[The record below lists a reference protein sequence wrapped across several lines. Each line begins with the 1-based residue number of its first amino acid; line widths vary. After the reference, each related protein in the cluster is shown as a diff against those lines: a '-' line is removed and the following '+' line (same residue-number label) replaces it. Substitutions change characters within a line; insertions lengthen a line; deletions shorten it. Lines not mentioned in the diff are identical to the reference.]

1 MAKTPYEI
9 RLDLLTMA
17 KDMLDKQYEAASNM
31 AWKAFEK
38 AAEDNKDMYKSF
50 DQYIP
55 KMFRPDEV
63 ISQAEKLQEFINRKD

>member
-17 KDMLDKQYEAASNM
+17 KDMLDKQYETASTM
-31 AWKAFEK
+31 AWQAFEK
-38 AAEDNKDMYKSF
+38 AAEENKEMYKSF

-55 KMFRPDEV
+55 KMFTPDEV
-63 ISQAEKLQEFINRKD
+63 LSQAEKLQEFINRKD

>member
-38 AAEDNKDMYKSF
+38 ASEDNKDMYKSF

-55 KMFRPDEV
+55 KMFHPDEV